1 MKHIIKVQNFE
12 NLPEALPIIAMD
24 TNGNLKQYNGIGTKL
39 DIVGWTNSTITINAN
54 GWASSSWPYT
64 INNISYE
71 KNDREDN
78 RTLII
83 PYSGNAD
90 EIIQIIVKRNDG
102 NIYSNYLYTIPHIY
116 ETSTVIENINK
127 PSSII
132 VINNGTLT
140 INNNV
145 SVKEIYVN
153 ASAELAINDNAVLTV
168 RKLVLRTT
176 TQNTAILTNHGIINA
191 DNVFYTRI
199 IFNLN
204 WHMLGLPLTVQSTN
218 NVFLSNHTKTTHGTS
233 WWLKSYSEHN
243 RAEYGI
249 SSENNWVALP
259 NESPIYGPVGY
270 EMFSNTPYYREYY
283 FPVDL
288 TELGN
293 IVNVSYTEN
302 GAAGP
307 SNAGWNIIC
316 SPLTCKYYQPI
327 NNPEDCIT
335 IQTVN
340 DDGTWSEPYIPEI
353 IYPGIVFTYQ
363 APIGAKALE
372 FTENKIVVKYI
383 EN

>member
-1 MKHIIKVQNFE
+1 MKHIIKVENLE
-12 NLPEALPIIAMD
+12 NLPETLPIIAMD
-24 TNGNLKQYNGIGTKL
+24 TNKNLKQYNGIGTKL
-39 DIVGWTNSTITINAN
+39 DIVEWTNSTITVNAN
-54 GWASSSWPYT
+54 GWTSSGWPYT
-64 INNISYE
+64 INNTSYE
-71 KNDREDN
+71 KNDREAN

-90 EIIQIIVKRNDG
+90 EIIQITVKRNDG
-102 NIYSNYLYTIPHIY
+102 TIYSNHLYTIPHIY
-116 ETSTVIENINK
+116 ETSAAIENINK

-153 ASAELAINDNAVLTV
+153 ASAELAINDNAALTV
-168 RKLVLRTT
+168 KKLVLRST

-199 IFNLN
+199 IFDRNFR
-204 WHMLGLPLTVQSTN
+204 MIGLPLTVQSTN
-218 NVFLSNHTKTTHGTS
+218 NVFLSNNTKIKYNTAWG
-233 WWLKSYSEHN
+233 LKSYNERN
-243 RAEYGI
+243 RAEHGM
-249 SSENNWVALP
+249 SSENNWVVLA

-270 EMFSNTPYYREYY
+270 EMFSNSSYYREYY

-288 TELGN
+288 AELGN
-293 IVNVSYTEN
+293 TVNVSYTEN

-335 IQTVN
+335 ILAVN
-340 DDGTWSEPYIPEI
+340 EDGTWSEPYIPEI
-353 IYPGIVFTYQ
+353 IYPGVVFAYQ

-372 FTENKIVVKYI
+372 FTENKIVVIK
-383 EN
+383 